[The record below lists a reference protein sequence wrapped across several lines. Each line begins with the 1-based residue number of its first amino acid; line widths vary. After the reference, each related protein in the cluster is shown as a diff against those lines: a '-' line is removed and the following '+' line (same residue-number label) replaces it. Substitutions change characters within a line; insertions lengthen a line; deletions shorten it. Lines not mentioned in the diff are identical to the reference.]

1 MRQIDPGP
9 LAEAHLPQ
17 VLLHDLVAGAVIAEP
32 ELVAELVEHGVAR
45 DGQSFG
51 QRDGPVVHRRPVVE
65 DVAGRVDRGRISGR
79 AVIQAIGRGEAL
91 FQRGGRHVAGGVDP
105 EDRDARGCVVLE
117 EVAVVARDLDRQA
130 GGGQIARRQ
139 DAIDDRPGV
148 LHEGIGRRREI
159 GIVPEQLLG
168 RHGLGDLDEAA
179 RRADR
184 QRQREPP
191 LRGIELIRGQ
201 KGVGQRLCPE
211 VEHGGEL
218 RSAPPAGGGH
228 EAAAP
233 K

>member
-1 MRQIDPGP
+1 M
-9 LAEAHLPQ
+9 
-17 VLLHDLVAGAVIAEP
+17 
-32 ELVAELVEHGVAR
+32 
-45 DGQSFG
+45 
-51 QRDGPVVHRRPVVE
+51 
-65 DVAGRVDRGRISGR
+65 
-79 AVIQAIGRGEAL
+79 
-91 FQRGGRHVAGGVDP
+91 
-105 EDRDARGCVVLE
+105 LE

-211 VEHGGEL
+211 VEHGGER

-228 EAAAP
+228 EAAAQ